1 MDRVSDV
8 SAALF
13 RSLAHDLGFDSGDI
27 TGTRFDPFPSGL
39 PAESELGPADYA
51 RHALLASAFKKSEV
65 ESSHGAE
72 LATFA
77 DFRTA
82 QAQCETQS
90 VEALRSWDGSPAVGY
105 SVATARD
112 LLYSWLFKEG
122 QPTITMSSIEAA
134 ARFGPGSSVGLGGR
148 PPSLYFKIGGAK
160 LTAGSEFVRSWYKAS
175 VSNVPLCEAAEMA
188 RKAAYGEIEVV
199 DCGNLTFVP
208 KSYSRRRIVVTE
220 PTLNTY
226 FQLGL
231 GAELERVL
239 RAKTGID
246 FSSQPARNSELAR
259 LGSEYGTYATMDL
272 KQCSDYIS
280 MALIEFMFPPT
291 LVRWIDLLRTKKVRY
306 AVNTNKIV
314 DGVMQSETH
323 RGNLEVY
330 SFATMGNGFCFP
342 IQTMLLSALVLGVYD
357 TLGIRPGANWGVF
370 GDDIVVA
377 TEAYALLAQTL
388 QELGLVVNLDKSFS
402 SGKFRESCG
411 TDWFSGVNVR
421 GVYLKRY
428 ASDQD
433 LFASFNLLNMWSSR
447 TGISLL
453 ETLKTILSFVEGP
466 IPIVPPDEGLSAGI
480 HSPEP
485 LTWHT
490 EDCETSLDHW
500 EYYPYIPVPSALNL
514 EPWEEYAEFGAPLFD
529 RDQGKRRKQFQRWL
543 SALQSYCG
551 GFVNEPA
558 ALKVLLAGGLRRS
571 KLTFRTEKA
580 VKYRQIVRRTPR
592 WGYTELDE
600 YRKIG
605 VRKHSLM
612 TQNVVRALAEFLTEA
627 VRG

>member
-1 MDRVSDV
+1 
-8 SAALF
+8 LF
-13 RSLAHDLGFDSGDI
+13 
-27 TGTRFDPFPSGL
+27 TN
-39 PAESELGPADYA
+39 
-51 RHALLASAFKKSEV
+51 
-65 ESSHGAE
+65 
-72 LATFA
+72 
-77 DFRTA
+77 
-82 QAQCETQS
+82 
-90 VEALRSWDGSPAVGY
+90 
-105 SVATARD
+105 
-112 LLYSWLFKEG
+112 G

-134 ARFGPGSSVGLGGR
+134 ARFGPGSSVGLSGK
-148 PPSLYFKIGGAK
+148 PPALYFKVGGAK
-160 LTAGSEFVRSWYKAS
+160 LTAGSEFVRSWYEAS
-175 VSNVPLCEAAEMA
+175 VSNNPLCEAAEMA

-199 DCGNLTFVP
+199 DCGNMTFVP

-220 PTLNTY
+220 PTVNTY

-231 GAELERVL
+231 GSELERVL

-246 FSSQPARNSELAR
+246 FSCQPAQNSELAR
-259 LGSEYGTYATMDL
+259 QGSIYGTYATMDL

-280 MALIEFMFPPT
+280 MALIEYMFPPT
-291 LVRWIDLLRTKKVRY
+291 LFRWINLLRTDRVRY
-306 AVNTNKIV
+306 SVSNNQIV
-314 DGVMQSETH
+314 DGRVESETY
-323 RGNLEVY
+323 RGKLAVH

-357 TLGIRPGANWGVF
+357 TLGIRPEANWGVF

-388 QELGLVVNLDKSFS
+388 QELGLVVNLNKSFS

-428 ASDQD
+428 SSDQD

-447 TGISLL
+447 TGISLK
-453 ETLKTILSFVEGP
+453 ETLKTILSFVEGT
-466 IPIVPPDEGLSAGI
+466 IPIVPPDEGLSSGI

-485 LTWHT
+485 LTRQT
-490 EDCETSLDHW
+490 ADGVSSLDFW
-500 EYYPYIPVPSALNL
+500 EYYPYIPAPATLSF
-514 EPWEEYAEFGAPLFD
+514 EPWEMYFEFGEPVFEKG
-529 RDQGKRRKQFQRWL
+529 RGERKKQFKRWL

-551 GFVNEPA
+551 GFLNEPA

-571 KLTFRTEKA
+571 KLTFRSERG

-600 YRKIG
+600 YQKIG
-605 VRKHSLM
+605 IRKHSLM
-612 TQNVVRALAEFLTEA
+612 TQNVIGALTDFLTDT
-627 VRG
+627 VGG